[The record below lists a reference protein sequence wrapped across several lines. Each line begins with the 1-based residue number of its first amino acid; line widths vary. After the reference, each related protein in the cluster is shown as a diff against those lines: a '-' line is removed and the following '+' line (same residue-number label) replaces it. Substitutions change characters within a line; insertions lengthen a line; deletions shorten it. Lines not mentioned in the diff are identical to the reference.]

1 MLNVEK
7 LLKQAG
13 VDDESIP
20 HALETLKQADS
31 MSDGLFWKKWKTR
44 LFKAGEISKKLRWED
59 ERLID
64 RFPELKDWDIAPM
77 YNITANGDN
86 IPWPNNF
93 PAPGAWM
100 DESPEARAACYWCEG
115 EHPRNPK
122 ARKAWYRRNA
132 GEYIA
137 YDRGI
142 PVPVQKPEVWKN
154 EGVTVRKLG
163 NAWQLEATDKVLGFI
178 PVKIRIGYE
187 ITNVVNDDGVQF
199 WYPISGYEL
208 RAPLTWSVIPGK

>member
-1 MLNVEK
+1 MNIEK
-7 LLKQAG
+7 LLRQAG
-13 VDDESIP
+13 VDDELIP
-20 HALETLKQADS
+20 SAMDALEQADV

-137 YDRGI
+137 YSLGE
-142 PVPVQKPEVWKN
+142 PVDVAKPRKWEANDV
-154 EGVTVRKLG
+154 VVRKLG
-163 NAWQLEATDKVLGFI
+163 DAWQLDAKTKVFVFI
-178 PVKIRIGYE
+178 PVKVRIGYE
-187 ITNVVNDDGVQF
+187 ISNIVSDEGVQK
-199 WYPISGYEL
+199 WYPLPGYSMK
-208 RAPLTWSVIPGK
+208 APLTWSVIPGK